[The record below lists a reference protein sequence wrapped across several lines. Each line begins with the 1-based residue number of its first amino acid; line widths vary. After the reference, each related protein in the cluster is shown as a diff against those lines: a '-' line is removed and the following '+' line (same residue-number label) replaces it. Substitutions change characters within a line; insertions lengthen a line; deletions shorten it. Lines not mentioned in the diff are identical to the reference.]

1 MNNLEFENIIESIDM
16 SKKDF
21 AKQTKLPYQTIMNWK
36 RNDSLPVWVESWLEN
51 YIEKKKLETLKQTL
65 KNAGVCSE

>member
-1 MNNLEFENIIESIDM
+1 MNNLEFENIIENIDM

-21 AKQTKLPYQTIMNWK
+21 AEQTKLPYQTIMNWK

-51 YIEKKKLETLKQTL
+51 YIEKQNFQKIKQTL
-65 KNAGVCSE
+65 KDSGVCQ